1 MTEETKVVD
10 GSLDNEILVFKFTV
24 AQINGLLQI
33 LGNAPFLASA
43 GIINDIQRQAGPQ
56 VDQLI
61 ANKEAKDEPKTTS

>member
-10 GSLDNEILVFKFTV
+10 GSLDGEILVFKFTV
-24 AQINGLLQI
+24 AQVNGLLQI

-61 ANKEAKDEPKTTS
+61 ADKESKDESEAAS

>member
-1 MTEETKVVD
+1 MTEESKVID

-33 LGNAPFLASA
+33 LGQAPFIVAA
-43 GIINDIQRQAGPQ
+43 PYVHDVQRQAGPQ

-61 ANKEAKDEPKTTS
+61 ADKETKDESKATA